1 MDIGVTGF
9 GPESAIDRR
18 GNGECGYKMLLEG

>member
-9 GPESAIDRR
+9 GPESAIDRFA
-18 GNGECGYKMLLEG
+18 GNGECGYKMAI